1 MRVEQETA
9 GRFPWL
15 LLGNLSD
22 EGETSKEE
30 KAKIDRGFNVK
41 KKNSNLAY
49 YKLKQ
54 K

>member
-1 MRVEQETA
+1 MRVELETA
-9 GRFPWL
+9 GWFPWL

-41 KKNSNLAY
+41 IFFFQSSL
-49 YKLKQ
+49 L
-54 K
+54 

>member
-1 MRVEQETA
+1 MRVELETA

-22 EGETSKEE
+22 VGETSKEE

-41 KKNSNLAY
+41 KFFFQSSL
-49 YKLKQ
+49 L
-54 K
+54 

>member
-1 MRVEQETA
+1 MRVELETA

-30 KAKIDRGFNVK
+30 KAKIDRGFTL
-41 KKNSNLAY
+41 KKNKNKKISI
-49 YKLKQ
+49 
-54 K
+54 

>member
-1 MRVEQETA
+1 MRVELETA

-30 KAKIDRGFNVK
+30 KAKIDRGFNVTK
-41 KKNSNLAY
+41 FFFQSSL
-49 YKLKQ
+49 L
-54 K
+54 

>member
-30 KAKIDRGFNVK
+30 KAKIDGGFNVK
-41 KKNSNLAY
+41 NFFFQSSL
-49 YKLKQ
+49 L
-54 K
+54 

>member
-1 MRVEQETA
+1 MRVELETA

-41 KKNSNLAY
+41 KKKKKKFQSSL
-49 YKLKQ
+49 L
-54 K
+54 

>member
-1 MRVEQETA
+1 MRVELETA

-41 KKNSNLAY
+41 KIFFQSTL
-49 YKLKQ
+49 L
-54 K
+54 

>member
-41 KKNSNLAY
+41 KKFFQSSL
-49 YKLKQ
+49 L
-54 K
+54 